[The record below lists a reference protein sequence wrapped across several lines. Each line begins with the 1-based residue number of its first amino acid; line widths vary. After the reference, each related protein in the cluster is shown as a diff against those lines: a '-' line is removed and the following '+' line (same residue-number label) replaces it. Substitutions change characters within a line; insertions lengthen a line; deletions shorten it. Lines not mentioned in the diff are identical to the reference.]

1 MQAGVPRTD
10 RKLRTEDPDKMR
22 ELDNFAAERKK
33 MTDIHNALEAFF
45 RAWRQDGPVE
55 IDSLKQSGS
64 NRQYFRLQHS
74 GKSYI
79 ATYNPLNVPENNAFI
94 EFSKHFHNRQIP
106 VPEILHVNPDKT
118 IYLQS
123 DLGDIAL
130 FQIMQQEGFSEHV
143 FNLFKKTLAQLAR
156 LQIEGGRNLDYGNCI
171 ATKSFDKQAIYSDLL
186 YFLYYFVRALD
197 LPYDKNLLM
206 NDFDLLSSYL
216 MQEEQKYFMHRDC
229 QSRNVMV
236 RGEEVFFIDYQ
247 GGMQGALQYDVA
259 SMLWQARAAL
269 PYEWRDELLS
279 YYFERADDLLG
290 NTLDRQNFMDS
301 YDGFVLIRM
310 LQTLGAYGFRGLFER
325 KPHFIASIPYA
336 LKNLKWFIE
345 NKRFPIRLPELQKVL
360 RAIVSDR
367 IMERFDITR
376 ATPET
381 PLTVH
386 VRSFSYRKGI
396 PEDTGGNGGGFVF
409 DCRGIL
415 NPGRL
420 PEFKSL
426 TGRDKEVKEFLL
438 HKTEMPAFMQ
448 HVCGIVDISVADYI
462 RRGFASLSVNFGC
475 TGGQHRSVFAA
486 DRLTEHLKEK
496 FNVRTVTE
504 HIEQES
510 KNWVNIPNT

>member
-1 MQAGVPRTD
+1 MPPAFNKR
-10 RKLRTEDPDKMR
+10 R
-22 ELDNFAAERKK
+22 ELDNFAAESKN
-33 MTDIHNALEAFF
+33 MTDTHQALEEFF
-45 RAWRQDGPVE
+45 RTWQKDGRPE

-64 NRQYFRLQHS
+64 NRQYFRVHH
-74 GKSYI
+74 GGHSYI
-79 ATYNPLNVPENNAFI
+79 ATFNPNNIPENNAFI
-94 EFSKHFHNRQIP
+94 EFSRHFQRKQMP
-106 VPEILHVNPDKT
+106 VPEILHVSADKS
-118 IYLQS
+118 IYLQT

-130 FQIMQQEGFSEHV
+130 FQIMQKEGFSERV
-143 FNLFKKTLAQLAR
+143 FNLFRKTLAQLAR
-156 LQIEGGRNLDYGNCI
+156 LQIEGGMNLDYSNCI

-236 RGEEVFFIDYQ
+236 RDERVYFIDYQ

-269 PYEWRDELLS
+269 PYEWRDQLLAYYFDQANELL
-279 YYFERADDLLG
+279 G
-290 NTLDRQNFMDS
+290 HTMDRQNFMDS

-325 KPHFIASIPYA
+325 KPHFISSIPYA
-336 LKNLKWFIE
+336 LHNLKWFLD
-345 NKRFPIRLPELQKVL
+345 NKKFPIRLPELQKVL
-360 RAIVSDR
+360 RSIVADDIIR
-367 IMERFDITR
+367 KFEITR
-376 ATPET
+376 ANPDT

-386 VRSFSYRKGI
+386 IRSFSYRKGI
-396 PEDTGGNGGGFVF
+396 PEDQGGNGGGFVF
-409 DCRGIL
+409 DCRVIL

-420 PEFKSL
+420 PEFKTQ
-426 TGRDKEVKEFLL
+426 TGRDKEVREFLM
-438 HKTEMPAFMQ
+438 HRTEMPAFLQ
-448 HVCGIVDISVADYI
+448 HVFGIVDISVADYI
-462 RRGFASLSVNFGC
+462 KRGFDNLSVNFGC

-504 HIEQES
+504 HVEQES
-510 KNWVNIPNT
+510 KNWVNQPGN